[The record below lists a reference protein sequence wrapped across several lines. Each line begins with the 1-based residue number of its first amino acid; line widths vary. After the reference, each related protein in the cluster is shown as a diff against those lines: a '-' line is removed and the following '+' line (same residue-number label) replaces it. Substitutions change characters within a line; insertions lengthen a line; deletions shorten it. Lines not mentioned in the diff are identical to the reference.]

1 MAVSGLITL
10 YASKIFN
17 DTSKQLFVKIWD
29 IVNEKDDHVKEIIDS
44 LDLISKV
51 EIVESIVRDL
61 QEDMKINHLSPNH
74 TIELALSQLMN
85 IIDNIHN
92 DLNKIREGII
102 YHKSLWFNSF
112 RTPAYLGIIEKIKN
126 DKKILDS
133 RLENLAIV
141 TNIFRQI
148 NKITSS
154 PIIDPN

>member
-1 MAVSGLITL
+1 MAVTGLITF

-17 DTSKQLFVKIWD
+17 DTSKQLFVKIWE
-29 IVNEKDDHVKEIIDS
+29 IVNEKDNHVKSIIDS

-61 QEDMKINHLSPNH
+61 QEDMKIHYLTPNH

-85 IIDNIHN
+85 IIDNIHG
-92 DLNKIREGII
+92 DLNKVREGVI
-102 YHKSLWFNSF
+102 YHRTLWFNSF
-112 RTPAYLGIIEKIKN
+112 RTPAYLEIVEKIKN

-148 NKITSS
+148 NKITTP
-154 PIIDPN
+154 PIVDPN